1 MTEEVKKMQAGY
13 VAVVGRPNVGKST
26 LINALLEQKIA
37 AVSPKPQTTRRRQLG
52 ILTTPEY
59 QIVFVDTPGIHKA
72 QHKLGDYMNDEAM
85 NSLVDADVVL
95 WLLAA
100 DEDLTNEDRL
110 IAEKLSAIRKLPPVL
125 IALSKTDLINND
137 ILDGRKKKAVE
148 LFPAKDVLEIAAP
161 THKGIDELL
170 VELLKFIPEGDPF
183 FDVDTVTDY
192 YERDI
197 AAELIRESALYFLRD
212 EVPHCLAVR
221 MDEYKERGEQGAFIE
236 ATFFVERDSQKGIV
250 IGQGGEMLKKIGT
263 RARQE
268 IEKMSGR
275 TVFLSLRVK
284 VNKNWR
290 NSPDALHLLG
300 YEKEN
305 NR

>member
-1 MTEEVKKMQAGY
+1 MANETVKMKAGY
-13 VAVVGRPNVGKST
+13 VALIGRPNVGKST
-26 LINALLEQKIA
+26 LINAFLDQKIA

-52 ILTTPEY
+52 ILTRPEA
-59 QIVFVDTPGIHKA
+59 QLVFVDTPGIHKA

-85 NSLVDADVVL
+85 SSLTDADVAL
-95 WLLAA
+95 WLICA
-100 DEDLTNEDRL
+100 DEELTNEDRL
-110 IAEKLSAIRKLPPVL
+110 IAEKLGAIRKLPPVI
-125 IALSKTDLINND
+125 IALSKVDNVDAATVEK
-137 ILDGRKKKAVE
+137 RKKEAVE
-148 LFPAKDVLEIAAP
+148 LFPARDVLEISSP
-161 THKGIDELL
+161 QKKGLEELL
-170 VELLKFIPEGDPF
+170 QALLKYVPEGEPF
-183 FDVDTVTDY
+183 FDEDTVTDY
-192 YERDI
+192 YEKDI

-221 MDEYKERGEQGAFIE
+221 IDEYKERGEKGAFIE
-236 ATFFVERDSQKGIV
+236 ATYFVERDSQKGIV

-275 TVFLSLRVK
+275 EVFLSLRVK

-300 YEKEN
+300 YEKESDK
-305 NR
+305 